1 VRLLGEKSLDQ
12 AVSGSLFPLDNRRLA
27 SQQRFQSTAPMTFLN
42 FLDYRPTQM
51 SYLRMDEILTI
62 LEQDAR
68 TSIESLSRMTG
79 RSMDDVKKV
88 IADYEKL
95 GVIKNYKTVIDWT
108 KVGSTQVYAF
118 IDVKV
123 APARDVGFDDV
134 AERIYRFPEVHSV
147 WLVSG
152 DYDLRVVVEGEN
164 VQQVGLFVAQKLST
178 IDRVQATST
187 HFLLKRYKEDRTI
200 FVDEG
205 EDPRLIV
212 SP

>member
-1 VRLLGEKSLDQ
+1 M
-12 AVSGSLFPLDNRRLA
+12 PY
-27 SQQRFQSTAPMTFLN
+27 FL
-42 FLDYRPTQM
+42 
-51 SYLRMDEILTI
+51 MDEILTI

-79 RSMDDVKKV
+79 RSMDDVRKSV
-88 IADYEKL
+88 ADYEKS
-95 GVIKNYKTVIDWT
+95 GIIKNYKTVVDWS
-108 KVGSTQVYAF
+108 KAGSTRVFAF

-187 HFLLKRYKEDRTI
+187 HFLLKRYKEDRTV

>member
-1 VRLLGEKSLDQ
+1 M
-12 AVSGSLFPLDNRRLA
+12 N
-27 SQQRFQSTAPMTFLN
+27 
-42 FLDYRPTQM
+42 
-51 SYLRMDEILTI
+51 EILTI

-68 TSIESLSRMTG
+68 TSVESLARMTG
-79 RSMDDVKKV
+79 QTMDEVRMSV
-88 IADYEKL
+88 SEFEKL
-95 GVIKNYKTVIDWT
+95 GVIKHYKTVIDWE
-108 KVGSTQVYAF
+108 KAGSTRVLAF

-134 AERIYRFPEVHSV
+134 AERIYRFSEVHSV

-164 VQQVGLFVAQKLST
+164 VPQVGLFVAQKLST

-187 HFLLKRYKEDRTI
+187 HFLLKRYKEDRVI

-205 EDPRLIV
+205 EDPRLAV